1 MKSLV
6 IVNTATF
13 QVVGVIRKGEEG
25 MIFLPTDYILYGPDS
40 GDEELYKGL
49 LQEAQELLN
58 N

>member
-6 IVNTATF
+6 IVNTVTF
-13 QVVGVIRKGEEG
+13 QVVGVIREGEEG
-25 MIFLPTDYILYGPDS
+25 MISLPANYILYGPDS
-40 GDEELYKGL
+40 GDEELYEGL